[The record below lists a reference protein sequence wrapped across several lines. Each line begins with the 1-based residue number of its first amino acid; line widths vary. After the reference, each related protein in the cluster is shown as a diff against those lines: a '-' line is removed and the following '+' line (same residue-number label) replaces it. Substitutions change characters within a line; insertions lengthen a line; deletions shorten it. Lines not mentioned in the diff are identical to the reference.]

1 VAESQAAHWRRL
13 VERIDAED
21 GAMPEGG
28 VLMMTASNIFRTGK
42 PATDAGAEAVP
53 AASWDGLVLP
63 AVLSLVVGT
72 SPEPSVEIT
81 CDFDRRADAVA
92 WERQWPARKRALLGN
107 PAVLLAGLGPIVGR
121 IELRRED
128 DTVFIRT
135 TATREELL
143 RTLNTITTLLAFPR

>member
-1 VAESQAAHWRRL
+1 
-13 VERIDAED
+13 
-21 GAMPEGG
+21 
-28 VLMMTASNIFRTGK
+28 
-42 PATDAGAEAVP
+42 VP

-72 SPEPSVEIT
+72 TPEPSVEVT
-81 CDFDRRADAVA
+81 CDFDQRADAVA

-107 PAVLLAGLGPIVGR
+107 PAVLLSGVGPIVGR

-128 DTVFIRT
+128 ETVFIRT

-143 RTLNTITTLLAFPR
+143 RILNTVTTLLALPR